1 MRKAVNL
8 YKTGLLWLAGV
19 CCFAVLE
26 RMHSRKMFK
35 KESRKRMSDGSL
47 RCLLMSLSGGTGAI
61 LCTRIMRTGFAACIA
76 FLFLCILELS
86 ALADVDTLEI
96 PDGLMGSLAALGLLS
111 LRAMPEISLFSRV
124 IGAGTAIPFLI
135 LAVMIPGAFGGGDIK
150 LIAAGGFF
158 LGAERSVCALFI
170 AVLSGGLWGCRLV
183 LLHKIG
189 RKEYMAFGPFL
200 CLGMAAALF
209 WGEKMIRWYLA
220 PFFP

>member
-1 MRKAVNL
+1 
-8 YKTGLLWLAGV
+8 
-19 CCFAVLE
+19 
-26 RMHSRKMFK
+26 
-35 KESRKRMSDGSL
+35 MSNGSL

-76 FLFLCILELS
+76 FLFLCILELA
-86 ALADVDTLEI
+86 ALADLDTLEI
-96 PDGLMGSLAALGLLS
+96 PDVLMGSLAVLGLFS
-111 LRAMPEISLFSRV
+111 LWGIPEISLFSRV

-158 LGAERSVCALFI
+158 LGAGRSVCALFI
-170 AVLSGGLWGCRLV
+170 AVLGGGLWGCRLM
-183 LLHKIG
+183 LHKSG
-189 RKEYMAFGPFL
+189 RKKYMAFGPFL

-220 PFFP
+220 PFFL